1 MFFTLQALFSAFAVI
16 FTFSVIRMHEA
27 IARLFGRSRAK
38 ERAGE
43 LLLRQ
48 LRLRLTRKDTV
59 PTLAPEY
66 KRHSVQVEEEMQLHK
81 ELYFKLQNL
90 EQYPEILAQS
100 RDLLISLLSEALTDA
115 GKDPKCGILTVDH
128 YTRDSMV
135 NFLRAEHE
143 KVTQQWEQYLA
154 RRRSGGP
161 LEMFRN
167 RDEAKWWLKQV
178 APVKYVDGAWL
189 GHIHK
194 ITTPFA
200 SRRVSK
206 AAWQV
211 LSEELGDGDLN
222 KNHVHI
228 YRELM
233 KEIGAGLPEGDTVGF
248 THPRHQ
254 LNEPHIWKAAV
265 GQLLISLFPHE
276 FLPEILGFNMH
287 FELLTLET
295 MKLAKELQ
303 ELKLDAYY
311 FILHISIDNADS
323 GHSAIAMQAVV
334 RFIEG
339 IQRLNG
345 NFAAQQTWKRVQAGF
360 ILSESL
366 LTASNLTHLTKSAVD
381 SFPRNEREAEVIK
394 IFKAKAPIAHKIHYS
409 SRLRIG
415 RQTLSNW
422 LAPDAFASKQWQKD
436 FLDDLSQM
444 KPWVR
449 RGDSSKSLLIQ
460 ELFWGGK
467 MFGAFTRTEVE
478 AVGRWINSLGAPD
491 SLIYWSFTGRTEI
504 TSSQV
509 FQNQD
514 ITVDYPVFSPTP
526 VEAFSAQSILSSSPA
541 LSLPSLNSPFEITA
555 TPNMAKF
562 LPIWFTH
569 PCLLES
575 FISIPFKTISKSAS
589 SVVRLLRAQYGFDAE
604 GSIVAGMDELRR
616 TEVIGLVELGQ
627 EMMRRCGIPEPGCL
641 KEVLNNRHSGFALTM
656 LHLSMRPIANAGLLL
671 GLARAFVCLHDSM
684 TSFTLLS
691 AASREVLSQIARRE
705 HDSLDVC
712 LEELKDD
719 EVRYGEFV
727 RGYNIGRV
735 EIESCFSEDGL

>member
-1 MFFTLQALFSAFAVI
+1 MPVSVNIDMLFTLQALFCAFAFI
-16 FTFSVIRMHEA
+16 FTFSFILMHGAME
-27 IARLFGRSRAK
+27 RLFWRSRAK
-38 ERAGE
+38 ERAA
-43 LLLRQ
+43 
-48 LRLRLTRKDTV
+48 T
-59 PTLAPEY
+59 TLVPEY
-66 KRHSVQVEEEMQLHK
+66 KQHSVQVEEEMQLHK

-115 GKDPKCGILTVDH
+115 SKNPKSGILTVDH
-128 YTRDSMV
+128 YTRDSV
-135 NFLRAEHE
+135 ANFLRVKHE
-143 KVTQQWEQYLA
+143 KTTQQWEQYLA

-161 LEMFRN
+161 LEVFRN
-167 RDEAKWWLKQV
+167 REEAKWWLKQV

-211 LSEELGDGDLN
+211 LSEELGDGDLS
-222 KNHVHI
+222 KNHVYI

-248 THPRHQ
+248 IHPRHQ

-287 FELLTLET
+287 FELLTSET
-295 MKLAKELQ
+295 MKVAKELQ
-303 ELKLDAYY
+303 ELRLDAYY

-323 GHSAIAMQAVV
+323 GHSAIAMQAVIG
-334 RFIEG
+334 FIESVR
-339 IQRLNG
+339 RLNG

-366 LTASNLTHLTKSAVD
+366 LTASDLTHLAKPAVD
-381 SFPRNEREAEVIK
+381 GFPRNEREAEVIK
-394 IFKAKAPIAHKIHYS
+394 IFEAKAPVAHKIHCS

-449 RGDSSKSLLIQ
+449 KGDSSKSLLIQ

-478 AVGRWINSLGAPD
+478 VVKRWIDSLGAPD
-491 SLIYWSFTGRTEI
+491 SLIYWSFTGRTEN

-514 ITVDYPVFSPTP
+514 ITVDYPVFSPTS
-526 VEAFSAQSILSSSPA
+526 VEAQSILSSSPA

-555 TPNMAKF
+555 APNMTKF

-589 SVVRLLRAQYGFDAE
+589 SIVRLLRAQYGFDAE
-604 GSIVAGMDELRR
+604 ASIVAGMDELRR
-616 TEVIGLVELGQ
+616 TKVIGLVELGQ
-627 EMMRRCGIPEPGCL
+627 EMMKRCGLPEPECL
-641 KEVLNNRHSGFALTM
+641 KEVLNNRHTEFALMM

-671 GLARAFVCLHDSM
+671 GLARAFVSLHDSM

-705 HDSLDVC
+705 HDSLDDC
-712 LEELKDD
+712 LEELKGD
-719 EVRYGEFV
+719 EVRYVEFV

-735 EIESCFSEDGL
+735 EIESCFGEDGS